1 MKYVLWF
8 IVSCIVSF
16 GISLFFDGATGKLV
30 FTLLTF
36 LFLCT
41 LYIADLVITA
51 VEQLS
56 NNQKKIYAL
65 LKKQS

>member
-1 MKYVLWF
+1 MKYIVWF
-8 IVSCIVSF
+8 ILSCIGSS
-16 GISLFFDGATGKLV
+16 GISLFFDGTTGKLV

-41 LYIADLVITA
+41 LYIAGLVITMA
-51 VEQLS
+51 EQLS

-65 LKKQS
+65 LEKKS